1 MKAIIYPEAKQVF
14 PDNLGIQDYA
24 VDVIR
29 HDGRLMTV
37 CRHVTKADAERVAAE
52 YERI

>member
-1 MKAIIYPEAKQVF
+1 MKAIIYPEAKSTLPNV
-14 PDNLGIQDYA
+14 QDYG

-37 CRHVTKADAERVAAE
+37 CRHVTKADAERVVAE
-52 YERI
+52 YERL